1 MKKLIK
7 YLTSL
12 SLVILLFPMSAISG
26 EIIEAECS
34 SDGKSA
40 LFLIDTDGGK
50 QVIAGS
56 EADVRFTKNKVI
68 LTAEKSQVIID
79 FESGQLFIDSEKT
92 ADCKFS
98 NLEALGMESTVNA
111 DADAEVKVTEPQ
123 ESKAYETICG
133 LDSWNDDMIIVPT
146 IISGPFSLDDFG
158 DDGNIGVEVLVDGNG
173 NQARFSGIVE
183 YEKVGNRLELDGD
196 EIETTVT
203 KEQFQE
209 HFGLFPTVTCNAG

>member
-1 MKKLIK
+1 VKKLIK

-34 SDGKSA
+34 ADGNSA

-133 LDSWNDDMIIVPT
+133 LETYFDDMIIVPSR
-146 IISGPFSLDDFG
+146 ISGPFSLDDFG
-158 DDGNIGVEVLVDGNG
+158 DDGNIGIEALVDGNG
-173 NQARFSGIVE
+173 NQARFSGIIE

>member
-1 MKKLIK
+1 
-7 YLTSL
+7 
-12 SLVILLFPMSAISG
+12 MSAISG

-34 SDGKSA
+34 ADGNSA

-133 LDSWNDDMIIVPT
+133 LETYYDDMIIVPSR
-146 IISGPFSLDDFG
+146 ISGPFSLDDFG

-173 NQARFSGIVE
+173 NQARFSGIVD

>member
-1 MKKLIK
+1 
-7 YLTSL
+7 
-12 SLVILLFPMSAISG
+12 MSAISG

-34 SDGKSA
+34 ADGNSA

-158 DDGNIGVEVLVDGNG
+158 DDGNIGIEALVDGNG
-173 NQARFSGIVE
+173 NQARFSGIIE

-209 HFGLFPTVTCNAG
+209 HFGLFPTVTCSAG